1 MKIRTFAAA
10 AASALTLAA
19 CGQATEGTKEPAEAA
34 ATESRSADAM
44 SMDGMATAD
53 AGAKADAVHSTT
65 GTVQSVSGVTV
76 TLAHEP
82 VKTLNWPSMTM
93 GFEAAHPSMM
103 QRVKP
108 GDRVAFSFRQADGK
122 YVLTRIDPAR

>member
-1 MKIRTFAAA
+1 MKILTLAAV

-19 CGQATEGTKEPAEAA
+19 CGQAAEGTKEPAKTA
-34 ATESRSADAM
+34 ATESKSADAM
-44 SMDGMATAD
+44 PMDGMAMAD

-65 GTVQSVSGVTV
+65 GTVQSVSGATV

-93 GFEAAHPSMM
+93 GFEAEDPSMM
-103 QRVKP
+103 QGVKP